1 MKMMNGKEE
10 LDMYNYLGYDYKEAQ
25 RQYEE
30 RIREA
35 QACHAEQRR
44 MLQQLA
50 QITHWGGQRLIVWSE
65 RLQAQQ
71 TLTLPE
77 AYRR

>member
-1 MKMMNGKEE
+1 
-10 LDMYNYLGYDYKEAQ
+10 MYNYLSYNYNEAQ

-35 QACHAEQRR
+35 QACHAQQRR

-50 QITHWGGQRLIVWSE
+50 QVASWVGQRLIAWGE
-65 RLQAQQ
+65 RLQTQQ
-71 TLTLPE
+71 TLALPE
-77 AYRR
+77 SQRR